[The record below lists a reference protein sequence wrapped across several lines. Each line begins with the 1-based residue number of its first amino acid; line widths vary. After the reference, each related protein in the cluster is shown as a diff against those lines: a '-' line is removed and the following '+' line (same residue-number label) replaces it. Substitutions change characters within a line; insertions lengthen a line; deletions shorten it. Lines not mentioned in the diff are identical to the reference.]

1 MASWDVFHAE
11 SLELERDLSS
21 EAVRAAL
28 AAGSLNGDDLVRP
41 AGTSAPWAR
50 LADLPELTAGP
61 EPPPVAPPPPEIFNL
76 EPTPAPEPAPPSRRP
91 TPPPRRESAEPPAR
105 IRPGRIE
112 PPPVP
117 PEASDFE
124 FRVEPSSPEMP
135 AISAPASAIA
145 PPAWIELGGGSDDVT
160 FPVLDEP
167 EPTRPAPQASSA
179 SWEWPDDDEEEDED
193 QDNLEENEPDNE
205 IEILDDDECS
215 REILDVD
222 GLNVP
227 SPHSSE
233 SARRNGSSSVSLPV
247 VPSRDWNED
256 RPPIET
262 HGGDDEDFSLSRG
275 GPTTVE
281 ELDLAPMVDVAFQ
294 LVLFFMV
301 TATTILYKTL
311 EIPKP
316 SQEQKQEAMTQGNNA
331 RPMEDLKKVYVMV
344 EIDAAGTIKIDGE
357 PVAANVDAIAE
368 RLRTAREKSG
378 RTIMLLSADYA
389 TPHRNAVLAYDA
401 SIEIG
406 MGIAI
411 ARPKPPQGPAP
422 SVFPGASGGGKPAP
436 PAATTNPPAP
446 APSPAGGTPF

>member
-1 MASWDVFHAE
+1 MASWDIFHAE
-11 SLELERDLSS
+11 SLELERDLSG
-21 EAVRAAL
+21 EAIRAAL
-28 AAGSLNGDDLVRP
+28 AAGTLNDDDLVRP

-50 LADLPELTAGP
+50 LGDLPEWTTRP
-61 EPPPVAPPPPEIFNL
+61 EPNLVPEPNPAPAASPEIFDL
-76 EPTPAPEPAPPSRRP
+76 GPPPTAEPAPPIPEPAPP
-91 TPPPRRESAEPPAR
+91 PRRVPDEPPAR
-105 IRPGRIE
+105 IRQGPMK

-117 PEASDFE
+117 PESSDFE
-124 FRVEPSSPEMP
+124 FRVEPSSPEIP
-135 AISAPASAIA
+135 AAQAPASLVA
-145 PPAWIELGGGSDDVT
+145 PPAWIELGGESDDVT

-167 EPTRPAPQASSA
+167 EPARPASQDAS
-179 SWEWPDDDEEEDED
+179 SWEWPDDEDED
-193 QDNLEENEPDNE
+193 EDEDNDEYEEDDDLAGRIEPDNE
-205 IEILDDDECS
+205 IEILDDDEDAG
-215 REILDVD
+215 EILDAD
-222 GLNVP
+222 GLTVP
-227 SPHSSE
+227 SPHSAEAAS
-233 SARRNGSSSVSLPV
+233 RNGSSSVSLPV

-256 RPPIET
+256 RPPIES

-331 RPMEDLKKVYVMV
+331 RPMEDLKKIYVMV

-357 PVAANVDAIAE
+357 PVAADAGAIAE

-411 ARPKPPQGPAP
+411 ARPKPPSGPAP
-422 SVFPGASGGGKPAP
+422 SVFPGASGG
-436 PAATTNPPAP
+436 NPPP
-446 APSPAGGTPF
+446 PPTTPNP